1 MTTTSIRS
9 AESTREAAPAG
20 ARRGL
25 QGCALSALK
34 TTSVKL
40 LNEFRSPAQVRLIFE
55 VLPFQ
60 VGVALGRRALEA
72 ERKPFV
78 PVVDDRIR
86 EAARAYF
93 RSA

>member
-1 MTTTSIRS
+1 MTR
-9 AESTREAAPAG
+9 RRRQAADA
-20 ARRGL
+20 
-25 QGCALSALK
+25 
-34 TTSVKL
+34 
-40 LNEFRSPAQVRLIFE
+40 FRSPAQVRLIFE
-55 VLPFQ
+55 EFFLFQ

-86 EAARAYF
+86 AAARAIF